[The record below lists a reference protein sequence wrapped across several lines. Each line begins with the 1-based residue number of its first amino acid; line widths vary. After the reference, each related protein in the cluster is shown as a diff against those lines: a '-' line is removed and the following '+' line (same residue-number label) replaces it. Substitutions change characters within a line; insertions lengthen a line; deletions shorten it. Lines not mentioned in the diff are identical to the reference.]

1 MRDPQGAGNRQSRLG
16 TYRRVF
22 GCVMML
28 EGQTEMTGQDV
39 ELMRSEVRPN
49 PLRHLH
55 RAKIGKFGV
64 TLPVDVE
71 TRAPD
76 AKIKGGIMGNH
87 GGAGKIIGKLV
98 HDLGKL
104 TGVLHL
110 LRADTVNGNIEGGK
124 AHVPWTDKPLL
135 YPNNPAVLDPGQSHR
150 TSATTLF
157 IGSFKIDGN
166 GLQYGTPVGLLRLLA
181 AGG

>member
-22 GCVMML
+22 GCVMMP
-28 EGQTEMTGQDV
+28 ESQAEMTGQDV
-39 ELMRSEVRPN
+39 EFMRSEIWPN
-49 PLRHLH
+49 PLGHLH
-55 RAKIGKFGV
+55 RAKVGKFGV
-64 TLPVDVE
+64 TLPVEVE

-76 AKIKGGIMGNH
+76 AKIEGCIMGDH
-87 GGAGKIIGKLV
+87 GSAGKIIGKFV

-104 TGVLHL
+104 TGVLHV
-110 LRADTVNGNIEGGK
+110 LRADTVDGNIEGGK
-124 AHVPWTDKPLL
+124 AHFPWTDKPLL

-150 TSATTLF
+150 TSATTLL

-166 GLQYGTPVGLLRLLA
+166 GLQCGAPVGFLRLLA
-181 AGG
+181 AGE